1 MNTNFNH
8 EDFFFRFMGKEKN
21 SFCEFP
27 DSGAFMLF
35 VLSGVVTV
43 VRNSSVL
50 TLYKGEMVLIGEGIS
65 MINPLY
71 DCELSLVW
79 LSPFQN
85 YPYTFEEILLKEEKL
100 VSIPYLL
107 FQKLNLHK
115 KLLVNNV
122 LSKTNLWLFEREVL
136 AQTMIYYMNPEMVSV
151 SDSSFLYKKVI
162 N

>member
-1 MNTNFNH
+1 MNTEFNH
-8 EDFFFRFMGKEKN
+8 EDFFFRFMGKERN

-43 VRNSSVL
+43 VRNSSVM
-50 TLYKGEMVLIGEGIS
+50 TLYKGEMVLVGEGVS

-79 LSPFQN
+79 LSPTQN
-85 YPYTFEEILLKEEKL
+85 YPYTLNELLSREEKL

-107 FQKLNLHK
+107 FQKLNLLK
-115 KLLVNNV
+115 KILKNNV
-122 LSKTNLWLFEREVL
+122 LTKTNLWLFKREILTL
-136 AQTMIYYMNPEMVSV
+136 AMIYYVNPELVSV
-151 SDSSFLYKKVI
+151 SNSFSLHE
-162 N
+162 NMMN